1 MLEYHQNPSDR
12 KDVLINTLCDLLHL
26 HDCPSISKDTMRA
39 LMKDL
44 GVRYQ
49 DDFESEDDFLD
60 DVMYWVKDRY
70 HDAEVMDEHHR
81 RNPPETEASL
91 KKRMAEMKDHYDQV
105 LFWTVIIGVGLL
117 IFALFCR

>member
-1 MLEYHQNPSDR
+1 
-12 KDVLINTLCDLLHL
+12 
-26 HDCPSISKDTMRA
+26 MRA